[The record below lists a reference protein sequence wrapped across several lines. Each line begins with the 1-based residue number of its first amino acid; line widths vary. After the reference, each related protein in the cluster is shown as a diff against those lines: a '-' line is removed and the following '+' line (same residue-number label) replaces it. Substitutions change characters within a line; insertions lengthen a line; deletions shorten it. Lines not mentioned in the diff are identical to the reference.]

1 MLLTIN
7 NMIKE
12 YEPVINLMW
21 AIFPFLVTV
30 FMAYVAYQQ
39 YKMSQY
45 KEYCEFKNRFE
56 TDFGDITSN
65 FEKDFDNILKS
76 EEKGKIKK
84 IIALIS
90 TLEPKFEKY
99 EDLFDAIDAK
109 FIKESYKQ
117 LKKWFEENDSFKWNW
132 NYIKGSFNVITD
144 FISAIIYAKGGCM
157 ENPLNSTVTIYQLAW
172 KIWLKIIGFITPLP
186 IQKFY
191 KKYIRRF
198 IFKIKSIYYIIVFII
213 YLIKIFFFSNDT
225 KTGNSKNENN
235 LKEDNKNAK

>member
-1 MLLTIN
+1 MLSQLNEFAKNYEYLIKAVGALIPILIAILTLYI
-7 NMIKE
+7 
-12 YEPVINLMW
+12 
-21 AIFPFLVTV
+21 
-30 FMAYVAYQQ
+30 AYQQ

-65 FEKDFDNILKS
+65 FEKEFDAILKS

-84 IIALIS
+84 ILTLIS
-90 TLEPKFEKY
+90 ALEPKFEKY
-99 EDLFDAIDAK
+99 EDLFDAIDTK

-132 NYIKGSFNVITD
+132 NYIKGAFNVFTD
-144 FISAIIYAKGGCM
+144 FISAIIYAKGVCM
-157 ENPLNSTVTIYQLAW
+157 ENPLNNTITIYQLLW
-172 KIWLKIIGFITPLP
+172 KFWLKIIGFITPTP
-186 IQKFY
+186 IQKLY

-198 IFKIKSIYYIIVFII
+198 IFKVKSIYYIIVFII

-225 KTGNSKNENN
+225 KISNSNSENN